1 MTDPA
6 MVEQVEKIKGQ
17 HNQPP
22 HKHESILFMVKAF
35 FKTPVSLSDEIFS
48 IEKVNQWLR

>member
-1 MTDPA
+1 

-22 HKHESILFMVKAF
+22 HKLENILFMVKAL
-35 FKTPVSLSDEIFS
+35 FKTPASLNYEIFTQKRL
-48 IEKVNQWLR
+48 ING